1 MRSFRDAIDALD
13 EERIRELIGEANRI
27 KKIIR

>member
-1 MRSFRDAIDALD
+1 MKEFRNAIDGFD
-13 EERIRELIGEANRI
+13 EEKLRERILEANRI